1 MSEQTQTPVPRW
13 LSTSAGWAWRLLLLA
28 AGLYI
33 LGLVFN
39 KLRVV
44 IVPVVAALFLTA
56 LLAPPARWLR
66 RHGWRALPATWLV
79 FLVAVAVVV
88 GVVFGIIPGLRS
100 EFTILGRDF
109 GSGVQ
114 HIEHW
119 LEHGPLHLSR
129 RQVSSYTSAARND
142 IVHDYSGVLSGA
154 LSGVA
159 VVLDVVTGLLITL
172 VLTFF
177 FVKDSD
183 KMTRWALSLF
193 AERRRHDL
201 QGLGHEVWRALT
213 GYLQGTATNGV
224 INAVLLSIALLA
236 MGVPLIPTLALL
248 TFVGAFVPLVGAIL
262 AGLVA
267 ALVTLVSNGLV
278 AALIVVGV
286 TIVIHSLEGYLVGP
300 QVLGRAVRL
309 HPVAILLALTVG
321 TILAGVIGTFLAVPV
336 LSVAI
341 AVFHH
346 YRSQMQATDT
356 AAPGAGPGEAVV
368 PSAAGDRE
376 PAEQPSLVVRSGS
389 SAGPDPVPA
398 RRASS
403 SEN

>member
-1 MSEQTQTPVPRW
+1 MSDQAQSPVPRW

-28 AGLYI
+28 AGLYV
-33 LGLVFN
+33 LGLVFD

-44 IVPVVAALFLTA
+44 IVPVVAALFLTT

-66 RHGWRALPATWLV
+66 HHGWRSLPATWLV
-79 FLVAVAVVV
+79 FLVAVGVVV
-88 GVVFGIIPGLRS
+88 GVIFGIIPGLRS

-109 GSGVQ
+109 ASGVQ
-114 HIEHW
+114 HVEHW
-119 LEHGPLHLSR
+119 LEHGPLHLSH
-129 RQVSSYTSAARND
+129 RQVSDYVTTIRND
-142 IVHDYSGVLSGA
+142 VVHNYSGVLSGA

-159 VVLDVVTGLLITL
+159 VVVQVVTGLLITL

-193 AERRRHDL
+193 SERRRSDL
-201 QGLGHEVWRALT
+201 QGLGQDVWRALT
-213 GYLQGTATNGV
+213 GYLQGTAVNGV
-224 INAVLLSIALLA
+224 INALLLSIALVAL
-236 MGVPLIPTLALL
+236 GVPLVPTLALF
-248 TFVGAFVPLVGAIL
+248 TFIGAFIPLVGAIL

-286 TIVIHSLEGYLVGP
+286 TIVIHTTEGYLVGP

-321 TILAGVIGTFLAVPV
+321 TIVAGVIGAFLAVPV
-336 LSVAI
+336 LSVTI

-346 YRSQMQATDT
+346 YRARVLTAKVPAQAT
-356 AAPGAGPGEAVV
+356 GPGEEPV
-368 PSAAGDRE
+368 PATSADER
-376 PAEQPSLVVRSGS
+376 PAEEPSLVV
-389 SAGPDPVPA
+389 PA
-398 RRASS
+398 RRGSG

>member
-1 MSEQTQTPVPRW
+1 MSDRAESPVPRW
-13 LSTSAGWAWRLLLLA
+13 LSTSASWAWRLLLLA
-28 AGLYI
+28 AGLYV

-66 RHGWRALPATWLV
+66 RHGWRPLLATWLV
-79 FLVAVAVVV
+79 FLVALAAVAGVIF
-88 GVVFGIIPGLRS
+88 GILPGLRNEFVVFG
-100 EFTILGRDF
+100 RDF
-109 GSGVQ
+109 TSGIHHV
-114 HIEHW
+114 EHW
-119 LEHGPLHLSR
+119 LQHGPLHLSHQ
-129 RQVSSYTSAARND
+129 QVSNYISTARKD
-142 IVHDYSGVLSGA
+142 IVNNYSGLLSGA

-177 FVKDSD
+177 FVKDND

-193 AERRRHDL
+193 SEQRRGDL
-201 QGLGHEVWRALT
+201 AGLGREVWRALT
-213 GYLQGTATNGV
+213 GYLQGTTANGV
-224 INAVLLSIALLA
+224 INACLMSIALVAL
-236 MGVPLIPTLALL
+236 GVPLVPTLALL
-248 TFVGAFVPLVGAIL
+248 TFVGAYVPLVGAIL

-267 ALVTLVSNGLV
+267 ALVTLVSNGFV

-286 TIVIHSLEGYLVGP
+286 TIVIHTLEGYLVGP

-309 HPVAILLALTVG
+309 HPVAILLALSVG
-321 TILAGVIGTFLAVPV
+321 TIVAGIVGAFLAVPV

-346 YRSQMQATDT
+346 YRRRVLSSDLDT
-356 AAPGAGPGEAVV
+356 EGAGPDA
-368 PSAAGDRE
+368 AAGTASSGDER
-376 PAEQPSLVVRSGS
+376 AERPMVVEMPSGA
-389 SAGPDPVPA
+389 SAGPGPTPA
-398 RRASS
+398 RRASG
-403 SEN
+403 SER